1 MKPQTNI
8 WCIATVSSASA
19 FYYETIS
26 TARAHLQM
34 NYFPDAHSMMLLSA
48 PWENVSLQCEARYAQ
63 RSHASIRQRKIK
75 AWLAGDILTY
85 AAHCK
90 KKLAAP
96 HDAMEVIVGLHVIV
110 DLLSYNTTS
119 TASAFY
125 IKVNLH

>member
-1 MKPQTNI
+1 M
-8 WCIATVSSASA
+8 
-19 FYYETIS
+19 
-26 TARAHLQM
+26 
-34 NYFPDAHSMMLLSA
+34 
-48 PWENVSLQCEARYAQ
+48 
-63 RSHASIRQRKIK
+63 
-75 AWLAGDILTY
+75 TY

-96 HDAMEVIVGLHVIV
+96 HDAMGVIVGLHVIV